1 MNFKFRENHSSKNYI
16 LTRKEIHMHVTDNW
30 LDKFVKSVTDSYDTE
45 II

>member
-16 LTRKEIHMHVTDNW
+16 LARKAVHMYGTDNW
-30 LDKFVKSVTDSYDTE
+30 MGKSVKSVTDSYDTE